1 MPSDIAVEY
10 RELAAC
16 AGKEESF
23 PPSFSFWYTHWID
36 VCLFRPQ
43 ASFRC
48 HRCSVAQIK
57 RLLSCLRCSRMR
69 HASIMAIACPLFE
82 QSTRIRKSLI
92 PEKSNK
98 AIAIHV
104 ARVMCWARTL

>member
-16 AGKEESF
+16 TGKEESF
-23 PPSFSFWYTHWID
+23 PPSSSFWYTHWID

-48 HRCSVAQIK
+48 HHCSVA
-57 RLLSCLRCSRMR
+57 
-69 HASIMAIACPLFE
+69 
-82 QSTRIRKSLI
+82 
-92 PEKSNK
+92 
-98 AIAIHV
+98 
-104 ARVMCWARTL
+104 